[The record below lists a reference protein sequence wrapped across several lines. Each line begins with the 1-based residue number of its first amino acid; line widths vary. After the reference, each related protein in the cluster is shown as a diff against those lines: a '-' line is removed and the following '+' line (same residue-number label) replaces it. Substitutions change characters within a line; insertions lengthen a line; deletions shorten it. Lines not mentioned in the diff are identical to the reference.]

1 LHYGSDLPPQASE
14 EEKPNSVPLKTRKC
28 SAWRIL
34 FMLAA
39 IIGGIGCI
47 EIPVFLQHREERD
60 GKLLVFSVP
69 ALAAVFLE
77 CAHHENVD
85 KVQRLFGHLIERVAF
100 DEKHI
105 FVSEVH
111 KSNEMVTLVFEKA
124 ADTLISGWL

>member
-60 GKLLVFSVP
+60 GKFLVFSVP
-69 ALAAVFLE
+69 PLSTMFPE
-77 CAHHENVD
+77 CSQDEDIDEVE
-85 KVQRLFGHLIERVAF
+85 RLFNDFVNGIAL
-100 DEKHI
+100 DEKYV
-105 FVSEVH
+105 FVSRVH
-111 KSNEMVTLVFEKA
+111 RGNEM
-124 ADTLISGWL
+124 